1 MFFNNT
7 DRDYALDKIAF
18 VQRTYPRIEF
28 VGICLPDSA
37 VPYLPNPN
45 PGVASTP
52 EIPQNNR
59 PGRAP
64 YLIHWDVNNNPVYY
78 KIARWNEHL
87 VLRCGWTLQ
96 FNMILNIN
104 IYT

>member
-1 MFFNNT
+1 VFFNNT
-7 DRDYALDKIAF
+7 DRDNALDKIAF
-18 VQRTYPRIEF
+18 VQRIYPRIEY
-28 VGICLPDSA
+28 VGICLPNSA
-37 VPYLPNPN
+37 IPYLPNPN

-52 EIPQNNR
+52 AVAQSSIP
-59 PGRAP
+59 GAP
-64 YLIHWDVNNNPVYY
+64 YLIHWNVNNNPVYY

-96 FNMILNIN
+96 FNMVLS